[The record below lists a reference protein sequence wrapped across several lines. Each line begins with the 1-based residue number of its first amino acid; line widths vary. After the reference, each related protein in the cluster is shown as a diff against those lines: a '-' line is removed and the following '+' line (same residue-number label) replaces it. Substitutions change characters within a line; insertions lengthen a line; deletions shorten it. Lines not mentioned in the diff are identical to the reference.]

1 MTTDDEIAR
10 LARFPT
16 PTIANAL
23 ECMGMPPDEGYT
35 DATLR
40 LATPGLP
47 PFVGWAVTARVS
59 TRGPAGG
66 SDARSSMED
75 WWRHVAARPAPAIV
89 VAEDVDTPP
98 DGSVWG
104 EVQGR
109 LHRALGVTGIV
120 TNGAVRDVDELSA
133 IGMPVLATRLVV
145 SHAYPRFVAI
155 GEPVRV
161 AGLTV
166 EEGDLLHADQ
176 HGVQRIPPGTDL
188 VALARVAADIEAL
201 ERELFAAAEANGR
214 DIEGYLVTWRSVRE
228 RWPRPTDGGI

>member
-1 MTTDDEIAR
+1 MTTQAELAQ
-10 LARFPT
+10 LARYPT

-23 ECMGMPPDEGYT
+23 ECMGMPPEVGYT

-59 TRGPAGG
+59 TQRPPDGPAT
-66 SDARSSMED
+66 RSSMEG
-75 WWRHVAARPAPAIV
+75 WWRHVAERPAPAIV
-89 VAEDVDTPP
+89 VAEDVDPVP

-120 TNGAVRDVDELSA
+120 TNGSVRDVDELRA
-133 IGMPVLATRLVV
+133 IGLPVLATRLVV
-145 SHAYPRFVAI
+145 SHAYPRFVGF

-166 EEGDLLHADQ
+166 AEGDLLHADQ

-188 VALARVAADIEAL
+188 TELARVAAEIEGL
-201 ERELFAAAEANGR
+201 ERELFVAAEANGR
-214 DIEGYLVTWRSVRE
+214 DIEGFLETWRSVRG
-228 RWPRPTDGGI
+228 RWPRATQGGV